1 MSTDTAEVVGGLEQ
15 PPALRTFKAFIDK
28 MDFVAYWAVNL
39 VMGAM
44 TALVVTQ
51 VFFRYVL
58 SSSIDAAD
66 ELSRLFFVWSIFL
79 AIPHG
84 IKYGIHVGI
93 DLLVRCMPARIQVV
107 LFRVSCIASA
117 ILMIVTFTVCWTAT
131 MDKWPELMPTLPF
144 TAAVFYIPVLICT
157 GHSFLH
163 LLALTWGGPNTWAD
177 ENNFGEAEI

>member
-1 MSTDTAEVVGGLEQ
+1 MTTETTDAVGGLAQ
-15 PPALRTFKAFIDK
+15 PPALRAFKTLINKIDYA
-28 MDFVAYWAVNL
+28 AYWAVVL

-44 TALVVTQ
+44 TVLVVTQ

-66 ELSRLFFVWSIFL
+66 ELSRLFFVWAIFL

-84 IKYGIHVGI
+84 IKFGIHVGI
-93 DLLVRCMPARIQVV
+93 DLLVRCMPARVQRVM
-107 LFRVSCIASA
+107 FRVSCIASA
-117 ILMIVTFTVCWTAT
+117 ILMIVTFAVGWTAT
-131 MDKWPELMPTLPF
+131 LDKWPELMPTLPF

-163 LLALTWGGPNTWAD
+163 LLALAWGGPNTWAG